1 MYNLKTLVDRIQTL
15 HKNEYFSHHFYKKI
29 MENYSSDDW
38 EKYRRINMTNYNREN
53 VFKDELFSLWV
64 MTWQPKQQ
72 TDIHNHSK
80 TDCFFRVLNGEL
92 QEYKPPEFYKSSI
105 LRTDTV
111 SFIADNDIHILKN
124 ISKHTVSSLHLYINT
139 KK

>member
-1 MYNLKTLVDRIQTL
+1 MYNLKSLVNRIQVL
-15 HKNEYFSHHFYKKI
+15 HKNEYFSHHFYKKLI
-29 MENYSSDDW
+29 ENYTGDDW
-38 EKYRRINMTNYNREN
+38 KKYRHINIINYNREN
-53 VFKDELFSLWV
+53 VFRDERCSLWV

-72 TDIHNHSK
+72 TNIHNHNK

-105 LRTDTV
+105 LKKDSV

-124 ISKHTVSSLHLYINT
+124 NSEHIVSSLHLYIN
-139 KK
+139 K